1 MPWYIGWTKVKLPDT
16 SIGRAVELAPSLNRL
31 HRSTLET
38 RFQRHVVHSRCSMDA
53 LQNIRTAR
61 GVSALLGGVSL
72 AFATVRRQSLLCVA
86 TSALSCLLWIGL
98 NALEQQFFV
107 SYDRKKDLSTNKI

>member
-1 MPWYIGWTKVKLPDT
+1 MKLPDT
-16 SIGRAVELAPSLNRL
+16 SFVDRAVELAPSLNRL

-53 LQNIRTAR
+53 LQNIRIAR
-61 GVSALLGGVSL
+61 VVSALLGGVSL
-72 AFATVRRQSLLCVA
+72 ALAAVVRRQSILCA
-86 TSALSCLLWIGL
+86 AASALSGLLWFGL
-98 NALEQQFFV
+98 TALEQQFYV